1 MACAPS
7 SASTD
12 HHAAPDRGASRTSKP
27 QNEPLQGLH
36 RRHTMD
42 RGRRRPAAR
51 RAPSSSDDD
60 DEMHAPQPAM
70 PNADDLLGHPP
81 HVRGMTA
88 IDGADGTDD
97 GLGDRRFRVAQACE
111 ICRRRKVKCDGGH
124 PCHHC
129 VANHVR
135 CNYLPPQKRGPKSKS
150 KSRGPETYARAPATG
165 SSSSTTPQQPSRA
178 VSPAP
183 KPGDG
188 PYVSFEPTGTTAHG
202 GDGLFLGFDVSAS
215 DLNGWMHGGPGTV
228 AAGDP
233 FALPPEPLS
242 VIDATI
248 AAWNPAPSSISSGS
262 PFPTLVGLSGSSSPR
277 GFPGLMH
284 ASAHV
289 GPTFVFTAPGTKPFG
304 TALNAGSLGNTPS
317 PRQMPPPMSPMAVP
331 AMVMESAKRARTSPF
346 QVAQNAPI
354 VFSNPQLGSVHPSM
368 TMSHQPPAPMQ
379 QSFPQQQQQPQ
390 PPQHLQQPQQPQQLQ
405 YQQQQQ
411 PQHPASSAPTPV
423 VQAVALSSPAP
434 LVSALKRPQLTP
446 AEVEDLSTS
455 LSLMI
460 TLDTSGQFGSYQKFG
475 ESNGLHHLR
484 RLSHRYATAEVPVDH
499 DGWSRHAVIEAA
511 VLSFPDRIRTQP
523 FVMFYY
529 SELHAFFPFLAQPD
543 LDTHLNVLATHKARI
558 LAERSGSSPTTALH
572 PPVVPA
578 LMVSYGWLGYTLA
591 SLERRHQQTP
601 LTCTDPDWFPLSR
614 VINVRAK
621 RLLTEMLMYSAPCIE
636 AAQAGLFLQLSD
648 SPNPSG
654 NTWQLSG
661 ITMRIV
667 TQLGL
672 HQDSKTIRGALP
684 VWATAFALE
693 RLSACSR
700 GRPLSVSD
708 DDCQIDYA
716 ALDAEFAQ
724 DTASAAAAFPWFV
737 RLAEIIGKVA
747 HTVNNLHGRKRLHHT
762 LPELHALLLGFQRE
776 LPEHLAYSFAP
787 NTGPPPSLPCAQ
799 LGVFFFLTVLILY
812 RPLLTCKLLQ
822 RTDPVTGRVV
832 AASPLLAQYLQILET
847 CATSLVAI
855 LDRHR
860 DQLGSFVFPN
870 AQHFETVFTVCALVL
885 EHDADQTRARTAMA
899 ALLQSCDTVLAALSR
914 YVPMQALRHRAVGVE
929 LMQFVLGPVNAA
941 RASLPNVRVLD
952 SAMQHVATSLVAADR
967 AAMSA
972 MRDGDAEAAAVER
985 GLDRLGT
992 WWPPAAVAPP
1002 PPAPSVSAAAQHPLA
1017 PLVPAGDQGSHMAW
1031 GAPTSAL
1038 CLTPGF
1044 AGGCV
1049 AHAVPFGTNV
1059 VYAAPPPPPAPPA
1072 SMHAYP
1078 PPRPTM
1084 APPPPPP
1091 PHTHQAPP
1099 PPPTP
1104 QPRAPGVGLFDP
1116 TLLVD
1121 AVAPAP
1127 PPPAPQY
1134 APSTTTTYSVLGT
1147 AVGLAPAGAV
1157 VLPTIPAELASH
1169 DVRRLFA
1176 PDLDEARSS
1185 PARPAM
1191 AGPSGGSLAA
1201 AIGLPTTEAAGAAG
1215 EVAPAP

>member
-1 MACAPS
+1 
-7 SASTD
+7 
-12 HHAAPDRGASRTSKP
+12 
-27 QNEPLQGLH
+27 
-36 RRHTMD
+36 MD

-60 DEMHAPQPAM
+60 DERPAPQPAM

-150 KSRGPETYARAPATG
+150 KSRGPETYQRAPATG
-165 SSSSTTPQQPSRA
+165 PSSSTTPHQPSRA

-183 KPGDG
+183 KPADPSYG
-188 PYVSFEPTGTTAHG
+188 PFSSTGTAAHG
-202 GDGLFLGFDVSAS
+202 GDSLFLGLDAPADAFS
-215 DLNGWMHGGPGTV
+215 GWMDGGTST
-228 AAGDP
+228 ATAMDP
-233 FALPPEPLS
+233 FALPPGPLS

-262 PFPTLVGLSGSSSPR
+262 PLPTFVGLSGSSSPR

-284 ASAHV
+284 ASAHA
-289 GPTFVFTAPGTKPFG
+289 GPTFMFTAPETKPFG
-304 TALNAGSLGNTPS
+304 AALNAGSLGNTPS
-317 PRQMPPPMSPMAVP
+317 PRQMPPPMSPMPVP
-331 AMVMESAKRARTSPF
+331 AMVVESAKRARTSPF
-346 QVAQNAPI
+346 QATRSVPA
-354 VFSNPQLGSVHPSM
+354 VFSHQQLGSVHPTA
-368 TMSHQPPAPMQ
+368 TMPHQPLAQPMQ
-379 QSFPQQQQQPQ
+379 PSFPQQQQQQPQ
-390 PPQHLQQPQQPQQLQ
+390 QQQPQQPQC
-405 YQQQQQ
+405 QQQQ
-411 PQHPASSAPTPV
+411 PRHPVASVPTPV
-423 VQAVALSSPAP
+423 AQASVPPSPAP

-460 TLDTSGQFGSYQKFG
+460 TLDTSGQLGSYQKFG

-484 RLSHRYATAEVPVDH
+484 RLSHRYATAEVPIDH

-511 VLSFPDRIRTQP
+511 VLSFPDRIRIQP
-523 FVMFYY
+523 LVAFYY
-529 SELHAFFPFLAQPD
+529 AELHAFFPFLVQSD
-543 LDTHLNVLATHKARI
+543 LDTHLAVLATHKARI

-672 HQDSKTIRGALP
+672 HQDTKTIRGALP

-708 DDCQIDYA
+708 DDCQMDYA

-724 DTASAAAAFPWFV
+724 DSTSAAAAFPWFV
-737 RLAEIIGKVA
+737 RLAEIMGKVA
-747 HTVNNLHGRKRLHHT
+747 RTVNNLHGRKRLHHT

-787 NTGPPPSLPCAQ
+787 TNGPPPSLPCAQ

-860 DQLGSFVFPN
+860 DQLGSFAFPN

-885 EHDADQTRARTAMA
+885 EHDADQTRARNAMA

-929 LMQFVLGPVNAA
+929 LMQFVLGPANAA
-941 RASLPNVRVLD
+941 RASLPDVRVLD
-952 SAMQHVATSLVAADR
+952 SAMQHVASSLLAADR
-967 AAMSA
+967 SAMAA
-972 MRDGDAEAAAVER
+972 MRDGDTEAAAVAR

-992 WWPPAAVAPP
+992 WWPPAVVASPP
-1002 PPAPSVSAAAQHPLA
+1002 PTTVAAQHSFTPLA
-1017 PLVPAGDQGSHMAW
+1017 PVGDQGLQMAW
-1031 GAPTSAL
+1031 GAPTSTL
-1038 CLTPGF
+1038 CLTPVTPGF
-1044 AGGCV
+1044 TGGCV

-1084 APPPPPP
+1084 APRPPPPP
-1091 PHTHQAPP
+1091 PPSHPRPP
-1099 PPPTP
+1099 LPVM
-1104 QPRAPGVGLFDP
+1104 QPVSTTRAPGVGLFDP

-1121 AVAPAP
+1121 TAAPAP
-1127 PPPAPQY
+1127 PSAPQY
-1134 APSTTTTYSVLGT
+1134 APSNTTYSALGT

-1185 PARPAM
+1185 PARPAI
-1191 AGPSGGSLAA
+1191 AGPSSGSLAA
-1201 AIGLPTTEAAGAAG
+1201 AIGLPTVEAAGVAG

>member
-1 MACAPS
+1 M
-7 SASTD
+7 
-12 HHAAPDRGASRTSKP
+12 PDG
-27 QNEPLQGLH
+27 GI
-36 RRHTMD
+36 
-42 RGRRRPAAR
+42 
-51 RAPSSSDDD
+51 
-60 DEMHAPQPAM
+60 
-70 PNADDLLGHPP
+70 NA
-81 HVRGMTA
+81 
-88 IDGADGTDD
+88 
-97 GLGDRRFRVAQACE
+97 
-111 ICRRRKVKCDGGH
+111 RRKVKCDGGH

-150 KSRGPETYARAPATG
+150 KSRGPETYQRAPAAG
-165 SSSSTTPQQPSRA
+165 LSLSTTPQQQPSRA

-183 KPGDG
+183 TPADP
-188 PYVSFEPTGTTAHG
+188 PYVAFESGTG
-202 GDGLFLGFDVSAS
+202 GDSLFLGLNGSAP
-215 DLNGWMHGGPGTV
+215 DLGGWMHSGTGT
-228 AAGDP
+228 AAAAADP

-262 PFPTLVGLSGSSSPR
+262 PLPTFVGLSGSSSPR

-284 ASAHV
+284 ASAHA
-289 GPTFVFTAPGTKPFG
+289 GPAFMFTAPETKPFG
-304 TALNAGSLGNTPS
+304 AALNIGSLGNTPS
-317 PRQMPPPMSPMAVP
+317 PRHIPPPMSPMAVP
-331 AMVMESAKRARTSPF
+331 TMVM
-346 QVAQNAPI
+346 
-354 VFSNPQLGSVHPSM
+354 
-368 TMSHQPPAPMQ
+368 
-379 QSFPQQQQQPQ
+379 
-390 PPQHLQQPQQPQQLQ
+390 
-405 YQQQQQ
+405 
-411 PQHPASSAPTPV
+411 
-423 VQAVALSSPAP
+423 
-434 LVSALKRPQLTP
+434 
-446 AEVEDLSTS
+446 DST
-455 LSLMI
+455 
-460 TLDTSGQFGSYQKFG
+460 
-475 ESNGLHHLR
+475 
-484 RLSHRYATAEVPVDH
+484 
-499 DGWSRHAVIEAA
+499 A
-511 VLSFPDRIRTQP
+511 VLAFPDRARIQP
-523 FVMFYY
+523 LVTYY
-529 SELHAFFPFLAQPD
+529 FTELHAFFPFLAQSD
-543 LDTHLNVLATHKARI
+543 LDTHLTVLATHKARI
-558 LAERSGSSPTTALH
+558 LAERDGSSTAASLH

-621 RLLTEMLMYSAPCIE
+621 RLITEMLLYSAPCIE

-672 HQDSKTIRGALP
+672 HQDTKTIRGAMP

-693 RLSACSR
+693 RLSAMSR

-724 DTASAAAAFPWFV
+724 TASAAFPWFV
-737 RLAEIIGKVA
+737 RLAEIMGKVA
-747 HTVNNLHGRKRLHHT
+747 RTVNNLHGRKRLHHT

-787 NTGPPPSLPCAQ
+787 TNGPPPSLPCAQ

-860 DQLGSFVFPN
+860 DQLGSFPFPN
-870 AQHFETVFTVCALVL
+870 AQHFETGFTVCALVL
-885 EHDADQTRARTAMA
+885 EHGRGTRRAH
-899 ALLQSCDTVLAALSR
+899 SCDTVLAALSR

-929 LMQFVLGPVNAA
+929 LMQFVLGPANAA
-941 RASLPNVRVLD
+941 RASLPDVRVLD
-952 SAMQHVATSLVAADR
+952 SAMQHVALSLVAADR
-967 AAMSA
+967 VAMEA
-972 MRDGDAEAAAVER
+972 MRDGDTEAAAVVR
-985 GLDRLGT
+985 GLDQLGT
-992 WWPPAAVAPP
+992 WWPPAAVAPLPLHAP
-1002 PPAPSVSAAAQHPLA
+1002 PVSAAAQHPLA
-1017 PLVPAGDQGSHMAW
+1017 PMVPAGDQGSSMAW

-1038 CLTPGF
+1038 CLTPVTPGF

-1049 AHAVPFGTNV
+1049 AHAVPFGTNI

-1091 PHTHQAPP
+1091 PPP
-1099 PPPTP
+1099 YHPGPPLPAS
-1104 QPRAPGVGLFDP
+1104 QPASTARTPGVGLFDP

-1121 AVAPAP
+1121 AATPVPPA
-1127 PPPAPQY
+1127 APQY
-1134 APSTTTTYSVLGT
+1134 APANTTCSVLGT

-1185 PARPAM
+1185 PARPAI

-1201 AIGLPTTEAAGAAG
+1201 AIGLPTTEAAGGTG